1 MVKAYSICKLKN
13 QIKAT
18 LAFIAVTSAV
28 LTGCAR
34 HSDRDWVIRE
44 FSVPQDVELK
54 VQSSPEDNS
63 RWADR
68 KNLFLTA
75 TFKFTP
81 TQFLQYSKSVADKTA
96 NWHALPLSPE
106 LGKDL
111 SVRLADAT
119 ANTAL
124 KKAAHGFYYLKTA
137 AGANLLKTTKR
148 SEWQSTS
155 PDLELGILNADSA
168 ELNVFVKQ

>member
-1 MVKAYSICKLKN
+1 MFKACSICKLKN

-18 LAFIAVTSAV
+18 LAFIAVTSAAI
-28 LTGCAR
+28 TGCAR

-44 FSVPQDVELK
+44 FSVPQDVELS
-54 VQSSPEDNS
+54 VQSSPEDDS

-81 TQFLQYSKSVADKTA
+81 TQFLEYSKSVENITA

-106 LGKDL
+106 LRKDL
-111 SVRLADAT
+111 SVRFADAST
-119 ANTAL
+119 KTAL
-124 KKAAHGFYYLKTA
+124 NKAAHGFYYLKTA
-137 AGANLLKTTKR
+137 AGANLLKTTKI
-148 SEWQSTS
+148 SDWQSTS
-155 PDLELGILNADSA
+155 PDIELGILNADSA
-168 ELNVFVKQ
+168 ELKVFVKQ